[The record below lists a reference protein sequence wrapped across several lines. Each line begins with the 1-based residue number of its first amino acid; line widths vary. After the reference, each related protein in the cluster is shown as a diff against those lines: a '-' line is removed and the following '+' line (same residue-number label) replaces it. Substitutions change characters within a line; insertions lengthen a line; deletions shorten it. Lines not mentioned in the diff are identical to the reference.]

1 MIYIPCY
8 NVLTLPDVSCYF
20 RLDYINGMSAQ
31 PVKAGDKVLFLMLK
45 EQREGGEI
53 EAEDI
58 YPIAVR
64 GAVESID
71 NQWALVHT
79 TNRVNLDSI
88 QVEGKSFRLEMRM
101 RPDLN
106 DLDPDEKEERFQKM
120 RSAMLQTFQGTQWM
134 QGDRSYMQRWK
145 NMNEIVTFTSALL
158 QISNEEKYAILEE
171 DSVARRT
178 ELMEKAFYESL
189 ELYKVSSEAQSA
201 QQESNE
207 KLYREQ
213 ALRRQIDFLQ
223 KELDDLHPENVTDIR
238 KFEQKIQ
245 ESGMNETARA
255 EAEKVLN
262 RMKQEGQESHE
273 YGMLYDYLDFV
284 TSLSWKKEKAAEID
298 LKAAREVLD
307 EDHFGLKKTKER
319 IIQQIA
325 VMALNQKQSG
335 SILLFV
341 GAPGTGKTSIGQS
354 IARALDRKYVRISL
368 GGVRD
373 EAEIRGHRRTYI
385 GAMPGRIMD
394 GIKRSGASNPVMV
407 LDEVDKLVRDY
418 GGDPSSALL
427 EVLDPEQNSTF
438 TDHYMNVPYD
448 LSDVLFVCTANT
460 TDTIPE
466 PLLNRM
472 EVISFPGYSALEK
485 FQIARRH
492 LLPKAMEKAG
502 IREEDF
508 TISDEGLKALIS
520 DYTMEAGVRG
530 LKNRLDAL
538 CRAAAVQIVSGSSS
552 RVSVEPK
559 DLRDILELSP
569 IRHDHILETKNPG
582 IVTGLAWTQ
591 AGGEILFIE
600 TLFTKGSGK
609 ITVTGQLGDVMKE
622 SVQIAISLVKAMF
635 PEKEEL
641 FEKNDLHIHVPAG
654 AVPKDGPSAGITL
667 TTALASLVTGKPV
680 PPELAMTG
688 EVSLRGVV
696 MPIGGL
702 PEKLMAAQRAGV
714 KRVLIPEENTDD
726 LRDVAEEVKQELEII
741 PVHQVQDVLKLAGI
755 LEESAQDHTQ
765 V

>member
-20 RLDYINGMSAQ
+20 RLDYLNGMSDQ

-298 LKAAREVLD
+298 LKAARKVLD

-325 VMALNQKQSG
+325 VMALNQKLSG

-394 GIKRSGASNPVMV
+394 GIKRSGASNPVVV

-559 DLRDILELSP
+559 DLRDILEVSP

-741 PVHQVQDVLKLAGI
+741 PVHQVQDVLRLAGI
-755 LEESAQDHTQ
+755 LEESTQDHTQ

>member
-1 MIYIPCY
+1 MIYIPCF

-20 RLDYINGMSAQ
+20 RLDYLNGMSDQ
-31 PVKAGDKVLFLMLK
+31 PVKAGDKVLFLMLE

-64 GAVESID
+64 GVVESID

-120 RSAMLQTFQGTQWM
+120 RSAMLQ
-134 QGDRSYMQRWK
+134 
-145 NMNEIVTFTSALL
+145 
-158 QISNEEKYAILEE
+158 ISNEEKYAILEE
-171 DSVARRT
+171 DSVAKRT

-189 ELYKVSSEAQSA
+189 ELYKVSSEAQNA
-201 QQESNE
+201 QQQSNE

-223 KELDDLHPENVTDIR
+223 KELDDLHPENVTDVR

-284 TSLSWKKEKAAEID
+284 TSLKWKKEEPSQID

-325 VMALNQKQSG
+325 
-335 SILLFV
+335 
-341 GAPGTGKTSIGQS
+341 
-354 IARALDRKYVRISL
+354 RK
-368 GGVRD
+368 
-373 EAEIRGHRRTYI
+373 
-385 GAMPGRIMD
+385 
-394 GIKRSGASNPVMV
+394 
-407 LDEVDKLVRDY
+407 
-418 GGDPSSALL
+418 
-427 EVLDPEQNSTF
+427 
-438 TDHYMNVPYD
+438 
-448 LSDVLFVCTANT
+448 
-460 TDTIPE
+460 
-466 PLLNRM
+466 
-472 EVISFPGYSALEK
+472 
-485 FQIARRH
+485 H

-508 TISDEGLKALIS
+508 TISDEGLRALIS

-538 CRAAAVQIVSGSSS
+538 CRAAAVRIVSGSCGQ
-552 RVSVEPK
+552 VSVEPK
-559 DLRDILELSP
+559 DLRDILEMSP

-609 ITVTGQLGDVMKE
+609 ITVTGQLGDVM
-622 SVQIAISLVKAMF
+622 
-635 PEKEEL
+635 
-641 FEKNDLHIHVPAG
+641 
-654 AVPKDGPSAGITL
+654 
-667 TTALASLVTGKPV
+667 
-680 PPELAMTG
+680 
-688 EVSLRGVV
+688 
-696 MPIGGL
+696 
-702 PEKLMAAQRAGV
+702 
-714 KRVLIPEENTDD
+714 
-726 LRDVAEEVKQELEII
+726 
-741 PVHQVQDVLKLAGI
+741 
-755 LEESAQDHTQ
+755 
-765 V
+765 

>member
-1 MIYIPCY
+1 MIYIPCF

-20 RLDYINGMSAQ
+20 RLDYLNGMSDQ

-64 GAVESID
+64 GVVESID

-120 RSAMLQTFQGTQWM
+120 RSA
-134 QGDRSYMQRWK
+134 
-145 NMNEIVTFTSALL
+145 LL

-171 DSVARRT
+171 DSVAKRT

-189 ELYKVSSEAQSA
+189 ELYKVSSEAQNA
-201 QQESNE
+201 QQQSNE

-223 KELDDLHPENVTDIR
+223 KELDDLHPENVTDVR

-284 TSLSWKKEKAAEID
+284 TSLKWKKEEPSQID

-354 IARALDRKYVRISL
+354 IARALNRKYVRISL

-394 GIKRSGASNPVMV
+394 GIKRSGASNPVVV

-427 EVLDPEQNSTF
+427 EVLDPEQNATF

-485 FQIARRH
+485 FQIARKH

-508 TISDEGLKALIS
+508 TISDEGLRALIS

-538 CRAAAVQIVSGSSS
+538 CRAAAVRIVSGSCGQ
-552 RVSVEPK
+552 VSVEPK
-559 DLRDILELSP
+559 DLRDILEMSP

-641 FEKNDLHIHVPAG
+641 FEQNDLHIHVPAG

-680 PPELAMTG
+680 HPEIAMTG

-726 LRDVAEEVKQELEII
+726 LRDVAEEVKQELEMI
-741 PVHQVQDVLKLAGI
+741 PVHQVRDVLKLVGI
-755 LEESAQDHTQ
+755 WEDEEIAD
-765 V
+765 

>member
-1 MIYIPCY
+1 MIYIPCF

-20 RLDYINGMSAQ
+20 RLDYLNGMSDQ

-64 GAVESID
+64 GVVESIE

-171 DSVARRT
+171 DSVAKRT

-189 ELYKVSSEAQSA
+189 ELYKVSSEAQNA
-201 QQESNE
+201 QQQSNE

-223 KELDDLHPENVTDIR
+223 KELDDLHPENVTDVR

-284 TSLSWKKEKAAEID
+284 TSLKWKKEEPSQID
-298 LKAAREVLD
+298 LKAARAVLD

-354 IARALDRKYVRISL
+354 IARALNRKYVRISL

-394 GIKRSGASNPVMV
+394 GIKRSGASNPVVV

-427 EVLDPEQNSTF
+427 EVLDPEQNATF

-485 FQIARRH
+485 FQIARKH

-508 TISDEGLKALIS
+508 TISDEGLRALIS

-538 CRAAAVQIVSGSSS
+538 CRAAAVRIVSGSCGQ
-552 RVSVEPK
+552 VSVEPK
-559 DLRDILELSP
+559 DLRDILEMSP

-609 ITVTGQLGDVMKE
+609 ITVTGRLGDVMKE

-641 FEKNDLHIHVPAG
+641 FEQNDLHIHVPAG

-680 PPELAMTG
+680 HPEIAMTG

-702 PEKLMAAQRAGV
+702 PEKLMAAQRAVV

-726 LRDVAEEVKQELEII
+726 LRDVAEEVKQELEMI
-741 PVHQVQDVLKLAGI
+741 PVHQVRDVLKLVGI
-755 LEESAQDHTQ
+755 LEDEEIAD
-765 V
+765 